1 MHGYFLGQQ
10 SLIICFVIDFKFQW
24 SSKVS
29 TSMFEFREHNTM
41 CFLERR
47 HSQSL
52 GMEFSQM
59 SSEPDIEAYCTV
71 YLHISATIWMFVDK
85 DVMVLRLRHIE
96 NKTICKFDNK
106 ILI

>member
-59 SSEPDIEAYCTV
+59 SSEPDIEAYC
-71 YLHISATIWMFVDK
+71 ISAYICNNM
-85 DVMVLRLRHIE
+85 DVRGQRC
-96 NKTICKFDNK
+96 NGFK
-106 ILI
+106 IKAH